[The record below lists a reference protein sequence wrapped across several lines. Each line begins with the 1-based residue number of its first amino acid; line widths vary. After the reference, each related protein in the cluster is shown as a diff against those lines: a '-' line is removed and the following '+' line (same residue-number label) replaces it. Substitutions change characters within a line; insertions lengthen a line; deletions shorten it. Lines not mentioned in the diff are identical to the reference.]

1 MHIERRKWPV
11 VLGAALFCAL
21 LALPAFAGNGKIAG
35 VVRDDSG
42 QVLPGANVVVEVG
55 GERAGTTADDKGRY
69 FLLNIPPGAYSVEAS
84 YIGHQTVR
92 QTQIE
97 VRLDLT
103 TTVDFG
109 LKTEAIEG
117 EAITVVAEAPLVER
131 SLTTSRAT
139 IGRAELNNTMPV
151 ADLQDLINT
160 TPSVFRGYIRGGRK
174 AEAKVLV
181 DGIDVSDTYF
191 RAGEG
196 LVTWNPYVDVKRT
209 SDGEFTA
216 VGVNASNVQSLDI
229 IAGTFNAEYDAASA
243 GIVNVVTREGG
254 DELEGRLFVRRGVS
268 GYKNSG
274 PDVYAS
280 LADPESGDETTYFD
294 RYLQSRD
301 DLLASEDEA
310 DKAKADNYYIFD
322 PEQVTYGD
330 NPSTEMEFSLGGKLP
345 LPRTNFYF
353 DHALSQRRGGLPQ
366 RAQPLAALFAQA
378 DASAQPEYQADR
390 QYDDRRRRRV
400 GRLGQSQLQRPLR
413 LLPRRVSRQQEA
425 GDDVLS
431 GAEPFAF

>member
-1 MHIERRKWPV
+1 M
-11 VLGAALFCAL
+11 
-21 LALPAFAGNGKIAG
+21 
-35 VVRDDSG
+35 
-42 QVLPGANVVVEVG
+42 
-55 GERAGTTADDKGRY
+55 
-69 FLLNIPPGAYSVEAS
+69 LNIPPGAYSVEAS

-103 TTVDFG
+103 TTVDFA

-196 LVTWNPYVDVKRT
+196 LVTWNPYVDVNRT
-209 SDGEFTA
+209 SDGEFTS

-229 IAGTFNAEYDAASA
+229 IAGPSTPSTTRLALASSMLSRAKAATS
-243 GIVNVVTREGG
+243 
-254 DELEGRLFVRRGVS
+254 
-268 GYKNSG
+268 
-274 PDVYAS
+274 
-280 LADPESGDETTYFD
+280 
-294 RYLQSRD
+294 SRD
-301 DLLASEDEA
+301 
-310 DKAKADNYYIFD
+310 
-322 PEQVTYGD
+322 GC
-330 NPSTEMEFSLGGKLP
+330 
-345 LPRTNFYF
+345 
-353 DHALSQRRGGLPQ
+353 LS
-366 RAQPLAALFAQA
+366 AAAL
-378 DASAQPEYQADR
+378 EK
-390 QYDDRRRRRV
+390 
-400 GRLGQSQLQRPLR
+400 RPLSCPIT
-413 LLPRRVSRQQEA
+413 L
-425 GDDVLS
+425 
-431 GAEPFAF
+431 

>member
-1 MHIERRKWPV
+1 MHIERRKWSAA
-11 VLGAALFCAL
+11 LGAVLFCAL

-35 VVRDDSG
+35 VVQDDSG
-42 QVLPGANVVVEVG
+42 QALPGANVFAEVG
-55 GERAGTTADDKGRY
+55 GERVGTTADDKGRY

-84 YIGHQTVR
+84 FIGHQTVR

-103 TTVDFG
+103 TTVDFA

-196 LVTWNPYVDVKRT
+196 LVTWNPYVDVNRT

-254 DELEGRLFVRRGVS
+254 DELEGRLFIRRGVG
-268 GYKNSG
+268 GYKNAG
-274 PDVYAS
+274 PEVYAG
-280 LADPESGDETTYFD
+280 LVNPEPGDDGTVDETTYFD
-294 RYLQSRD
+294 RYSTVPRRLAGLRRRGRQGQGRGVLHFRPRASYLRRQSLHRD
-301 DLLASEDEA
+301 GAFAGRQTVAAHPFLL
-310 DKAKADNYYIFD
+310 
-322 PEQVTYGD
+322 
-330 NPSTEMEFSLGGKLP
+330 
-345 LPRTNFYF
+345 
-353 DHALSQRRGGLPQ
+353 DHALSQRRGTLPQ
-366 RAQPLAALFAQA
+366 PAQPLAALFAQA
-378 DASAQPEYQADR
+378 DEPAQPECQADW
-390 QYDDRRRRRV
+390 
-400 GRLGQSQLQRPLR
+400 QRH
-413 LLPRRVSRQQEA
+413 
-425 GDDVLS
+425 D
-431 GAEPFAF
+431 

>member
-1 MHIERRKWPV
+1 MHIERRKWSAA
-11 VLGAALFCAL
+11 LGLALFCAL

-42 QVLPGANVVVEVG
+42 QALPGANVVVEVG

-69 FLLNIPPGAYSVEAS
+69 FLLNIPPGTYSVEAS

-92 QTQIE
+92 QTQVE

-196 LVTWNPYVDVKRT
+196 LVTWNPYVDVNRT

-243 GIVNVVTREGG
+243 GIINVVTREGG

-268 GYKNSG
+268 GYKNAG
-274 PDVYAS
+274 PEVYAG
-280 LADPESGDETTYFD
+280 LVNPEPGDDGSVDETTYFN
-294 RYLQSRD
+294 RYEQSRD
-301 DLLASEDEA
+301 ALL
-310 DKAKADNYYIFD
+310 
-322 PEQVTYGD
+322 
-330 NPSTEMEFSLGGKLP
+330 
-345 LPRTNFYF
+345 
-353 DHALSQRRGGLPQ
+353 GL
-366 RAQPLAALFAQA
+366 
-378 DASAQPEYQADR
+378 
-390 QYDDRRRRRV
+390 
-400 GRLGQSQLQRPLR
+400 
-413 LLPRRVSRQQEA
+413 
-425 GDDVLS
+425 
-431 GAEPFAF
+431 

>member
-11 VLGAALFCAL
+11 ALGAALFCAL
-21 LALPAFAGNGKIAG
+21 LVLPAFAGNGKIVG
-35 VVRDDSG
+35 VVQDDSG
-42 QVLPGANVVVEVG
+42 QALPGANVVAEVG
-55 GERAGTTADDKGRY
+55 GERVGTTAEDMGRY
-69 FLLNIPPGAYSVEAS
+69 FLLNIPPGTYSVEAS

-103 TTVDFG
+103 TTVDFE
-109 LKTEAIEG
+109 LETEAIEG
-117 EAITVVAEAPLVER
+117 ETITVVAEAPLVER

-139 IGRAELNNTMPV
+139 VGRDELNNTMPV

-196 LVTWNPYVDVKRT
+196 LVTWNPYVDVNRT
-209 SDGEFTA
+209 SDGEFTS

-254 DELEGRLFVRRGVS
+254 DELEGRLFVRRGVG
-268 GYKNSG
+268 GYKNAG
-274 PDVYAS
+274 PDVYTGRVKRQDGS
-280 LADPESGDETTYFD
+280 LSDTTYFD
-294 RYLQSRD
+294 RYIQSRD

-310 DKAKADNYYIFD
+310 DKAKAEEYYIFD
-322 PEQVTYGD
+322 PEDVTYGD
-330 NPSTEMEFSLGGKLP
+330 NPSTEMELSLGGKL
-345 LPRTNFYF
+345 LPRTNFYLTTRYLN
-353 DHALSQRRGGLPQ
+353 DEGLFPN
-366 RAQPLAALFAQA
+366 
-378 DASAQPEYQADR
+378 
-390 QYDDRRRRRV
+390 
-400 GRLGQSQLQRPLR
+400 
-413 LLPRRVSRQQEA
+413 
-425 GDDVLS
+425 
-431 GAEPFAF
+431 

>member
-1 MHIERRKWPV
+1 M
-11 VLGAALFCAL
+11 
-21 LALPAFAGNGKIAG
+21 
-35 VVRDDSG
+35 
-42 QVLPGANVVVEVG
+42 
-55 GERAGTTADDKGRY
+55 
-69 FLLNIPPGAYSVEAS
+69 
-84 YIGHQTVR
+84 
-92 QTQIE
+92 
-97 VRLDLT
+97 DLT
-103 TTVDFG
+103 TTVDFA

-196 LVTWNPYVDVKRT
+196 LVTWNPYVDVNRT

-243 GIVNVVTREGG
+243 GIINVVTREGG

-268 GYKNSG
+268 GYKNAG
-274 PDVYAS
+274 PEVYAGLVNS
-280 LADPESGDETTYFD
+280 EPGDDGSVDETTYFN
-294 RYLQSRD
+294 RYEQSRD

-310 DKAKADNYYIFD
+310 DKDKAGDYYIFD
-322 PEQVTYGD
+322 PGQVTYGD
-330 NPSTEMEFSLGGKLP
+330 NPSTEMELSLGGKL
-345 LPRTNFYF
+345 LPRTQFLL
-353 DHALSQRRGGLPQ
+353 DHALSQRRGDLPQ

-378 DASAQPEYQADR
+378 DESASAR
-390 QYDDRRRRRV
+390 M
-400 GRLGQSQLQRPLR
+400 S
-413 LLPRRVSRQQEA
+413 S
-425 GDDVLS
+425 
-431 GAEPFAF
+431 